1 MIMRKI
7 ILLLTLCLSFPVYA
21 VQYGMRWT
29 AVPPPSGDIV
39 TGYNVC
45 ISANDIPVFPAMLN
59 DCIRR
64 SIVSSYTGT
73 VWFGT
78 YTTGGAATY
87 VNSKTLCN
95 TLREEFKQAPDLEQ
109 MTLYNHDNFGKAG
122 GVFPS
127 FLALSGKGDGWS
139 LFDPDL
145 YAIPSPQWDTPIY
158 CHGTSRADCV

>member
-29 AVPPPSGDIV
+29 AVPPPAGGIV

-64 SIVSSYTGT
+64 SIISSYTATIWYAVSYQFETNGSFLWKPINPCDFWYS
-73 VWFGT
+73 VEAFGT
-78 YTTGGAATY
+78 DQYGHSIPGQWTT
-87 VNSKTLCN
+87 
-95 TLREEFKQAPDLEQ
+95 REHH
-109 MTLYNHDNFGKAG
+109 T
-122 GVFPS
+122 
-127 FLALSGKGDGWS
+127 
-139 LFDPDL
+139 
-145 YAIPSPQWDTPIY
+145 
-158 CHGTSRADCV
+158 C